1 MGVMSS
7 KNVSLGPVR
16 ILSARPG
23 MAVLPLPI
31 LVAEVFGVRGG
42 DIAFD
47 LFLKPVSTFKEAPG
61 RLVGEPGLFSK
72 DCILFVQRCHTGGTN
87 VRRG

>member
-7 KNVSLGPVR
+7 KNVSLVPVR

-42 DIAFD
+42 EGAFD
-47 LFLKPVSTFKEAPG
+47 LFL
-61 RLVGEPGLFSK
+61 
-72 DCILFVQRCHTGGTN
+72 
-87 VRRG
+87 